1 MDKEIID
8 KIHKEKIL
16 INKIIENSNI
26 KQIIFGKNLE
36 IIVVDFKETKEKGVW
51 TIIIIEDE

>member
-16 INKIIENSNI
+16 INKIVENSNI

-36 IIVVDFKETKEKGVW
+36 ITVVDFKEIKEKGVW